1 MVLRLEQNIRTC
13 YSLKYRPMNLIVTS
27 VVLQV
32 ICLIME
38 VEYYSGIRI
47 RS

>member
-1 MVLRLEQNIRTC
+1 MVLRLGQNIRTC
-13 YSLKYRPMNLIVTS
+13 YSVKYRSMNLIVVS
-27 VVLQV
+27 VILQV